1 MYPTSRDV
9 NQSLLNVFNLVDL
22 WLIVLLMWDSPNII
36 VSAVHCFV
44 VKGRTL
50 IKENEVESL
59 CSGSLTMLHVPVHCP
74 DERQNVICNM
84 FDNCSIRRDT
94 VVKCLSTDCVYW
106 IPMMPKETSIIDM
119 VPDIMADTVNANSV
133 HQMAGRFVPCLGTV
147 WCIVVV
153 HSTDHITNEGEGQ
166 VCLWHGDNINAFCMM
181 VNKAI
186 HNI

>member
-1 MYPTSRDV
+1 
-9 NQSLLNVFNLVDL
+9 
-22 WLIVLLMWDSPNII
+22 
-36 VSAVHCFV
+36 
-44 VKGRTL
+44 
-50 IKENEVESL
+50 
-59 CSGSLTMLHVPVHCP
+59 
-74 DERQNVICNM
+74 
-84 FDNCSIRRDT
+84 
-94 VVKCLSTDCVYW
+94 
-106 IPMMPKETSIIDM
+106 MPKETSIIDM

-133 HQMAGRFVPCLGTV
+133 HQMAGRFVPCLGAV